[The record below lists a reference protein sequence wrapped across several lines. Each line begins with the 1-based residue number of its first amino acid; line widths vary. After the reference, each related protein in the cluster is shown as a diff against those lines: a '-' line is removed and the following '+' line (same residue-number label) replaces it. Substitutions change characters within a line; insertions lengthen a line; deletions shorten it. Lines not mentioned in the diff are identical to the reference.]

1 MSNNKNTNNAT
12 VTPEGA
18 EMHYGEEKKSMKD
31 RAVEKAE
38 TFKENHPTAA
48 KVLKTSV
55 KVVKNAALIGLGIF
69 VGSKIGSR
77 QSGGSDLI
85 DMSECS
91 GDEYVSSEVVDA
103 TNDNNN

>member
-1 MSNNKNTNNAT
+1 MSDNKNTNKAT

-31 RAVEKAE
+31 KAVEKAE
-38 TFKENHPTAA
+38 AFKENHPTAA

-69 VGSKIGSR
+69 VGSKIGSK
-77 QSGGSDLI
+77 QSGTDLI
-85 DMSECS
+85 DMSDCS
-91 GDEYVSSEVVDA
+91 DEYVESEVVDA